1 MKWYEKLDIVL
12 FTYNLPLTAIF
23 AFFLLSNLIIAPLL
37 NVNLGACYPL
47 WMIVP
52 TTIFFFSPM
61 LNDIITYTFRLNI
74 FKNLFYLI
82 NVIILYGSMLTTSLI
97 SAVLGMFGKKAKFI
111 VTPKT
116 SKKIDLKFAL
126 KFQWAELLL
135 STILLLISLYFKNT
149 LSIIL
154 ILFTGYFSVL
164 LMFFSNIVYSSNK
177 IEKIDK
183 ESKDIALKLNK
194 LANKDA

>member
-1 MKWYEKLDIVL
+1 
-12 FTYNLPLTAIF
+12 
-23 AFFLLSNLIIAPLL
+23 
-37 NVNLGACYPL
+37 
-47 WMIVP
+47 
-52 TTIFFFSPM
+52 
-61 LNDIITYTFRLNI
+61 
-74 FKNLFYLI
+74 
-82 NVIILYGSMLTTSLI
+82 MLTTSLI
-97 SAVLGMFGKKAKFI
+97 SAILGMFGKKAKFI